1 MKIYNLISLLVL
13 TILLLSCSSSDDTT
27 TNNPINPIEDK
38 CQLKN
43 VKILALVFDYN
54 FYSTSRYQLYNP
66 TFSNKFYFEYDNQN
80 RMNLIKGGFIRL
92 PSGQGGNY
100 MFIDD
105 SIENPVQSKISYD
118 GNVVKVDRV
127 PSISISYNNFSYINF
142 ETVFYAI
149 ENSKI
154 TKRKIISE
162 DLKHELVYNYEY
174 SENKVYEKLNDG
186 KLLRTFYFEKGNLI
200 KVETIYRDNI
210 SKEVYGKDEVIFL
223 DYDSTKNYLKGK
235 FYINGAFLNAFSE
248 NNFRKL
254 EINKYSYQDN
264 KFVLNSSYNQDIQ
277 FSYDS
282 NGNANLFELNCK
294 N

>member
-1 MKIYNLISLLVL
+1 MKIYSLLSILVL
-13 TILLLSCSSSDDTT
+13 TLLLFSCSSSDDIT
-27 TNNPINPIEDK
+27 TNNPINSIEDK
-38 CQLKN
+38 CKLKS
-43 VKILALVFDYN
+43 VKILGLSFDR
-54 FYSTSRYQLYNP
+54 FIGFGGSSLYNP
-66 TFSNKFYFEYDNQN
+66 DYSGKFYFEYDNQN
-80 RMNLIKGGFIRL
+80 RMNLIKGEVVRL
-92 PSGQGGNY
+92 PPGQGGNY

-105 SIENPVQSKISYD
+105 SKENPVQSKISYD

-142 ETVFYAI
+142 ETVFYTI

-174 SENKVYEKLNDG
+174 SENKVFEKLNDG

-200 KVETIYRDNI
+200 KVETIYKDNM
-210 SKEVYGKDEVIFL
+210 SKEIYGKDEVIFL
-223 DYDSTKNYLKGK
+223 DYDLTKNYLKGK

-248 NNFRKL
+248 NNFRKF

-264 KFVLNSSYNQDIQ
+264 KYELTSSYKQDIQ
-277 FSYDS
+277 FGYDS